1 MITMIIIHAHLQV
14 KMDQEQAFLEEAKT
28 LLAATRAEKG
38 NISYDLMK
46 STDQDYHY
54 TMIELWED
62 VEATK
67 AHNTSEHFTAFIQKA
82 PSFMAAPMDLKVFD
96 GELVQA

>member
-1 MITMIIIHAHLQV
+1 MIIIHANLQV
-14 KMDQEQAFLEEAKT
+14 KKDQEQAFLEEAKT
-28 LLAATRAEKG
+28 LLTATRAEKG

-54 TMIELWED
+54 TMVELWED
-62 VEATK
+62 VEANR

-82 PSFMAAPMDLKVFD
+82 QSFMAAPMDLKVFD
-96 GELVQA
+96 GELVKA

>member
-1 MITMIIIHAHLQV
+1 MIIIHAHLQV
-14 KMDQEQAFLEEAKT
+14 KIDQEQAFLEEAKT

-46 STDQDYHY
+46 STDQDHHY
-54 TMIELWED
+54 TMVELWED

-82 PSFMAAPMDLKVFD
+82 QAFMAAPMDLKVFN
-96 GELVQA
+96 GEPVKA